1 MVRSFKAQT
10 MEVLPA
16 GWLQSL
22 GFRSIPFPRPIPR
35 FNSRNFFQWG
45 RREQKVDGVTV
56 YGEGDGNPRIVVYSC
71 EGRFIH

>member
-1 MVRSFKAQT
+1 MVRSLKAQT
-10 MEVLPA
+10 MEVLPT

-22 GFRSIPFPRPIPR
+22 GFRSVPFPRPIPR

-56 YGEGDGNPRIVVYSC
+56 YVYRGFGKNVRDGVERGNQ
-71 EGRFIH
+71 